1 MDDNVIRPD
10 FGPGREPFDE
20 EEAPPRGLAI
30 VRSRAQAGI
39 DAPAV
44 TIEVLLSGGLPGF
57 SIVGMAET
65 AVRESKDRV
74 RGAIIS
80 TGFKFPQQ
88 RISVSLGPADLRKT
102 GGRFDLGV
110 ALGILIASRQVADRE
125 LDSTEF
131 YGELG
136 MNGDVRAVPGVL
148 PAALKAD
155 AAGRTVI
162 VPQANRNEAALS
174 PARVFAAGTLLEVVA
189 HLKNVRRLPRI
200 EPMVPADREPEAPD
214 LRDVRGQQRARRAL
228 EIAAAGGHNILLCGP
243 PGAGK
248 SMLARRLPSLLPPLD
263 ESEAMET
270 AAVNSVLGRPLHA
283 SHFRQRPFRAPH
295 HTASAGALVGGGTD
309 PRPGEVSRAH
319 NGVLFLDELPEFSRH
334 ALEVLREPL
343 EVGWITISRAN
354 GQAESSARAACRAV
368 PGSDRRPA
376 ARGSRSEL
384 PAGSDRQAWPASSRS
399 AGPALRSRA
408 ATCTHIVAFAH
419 RPSGQVH
426 HVHWWMPWIPAR
438 DQGGDWH
445 VQEHEPPIRPLVA
458 AVRAQSGA
466 HIPFDGDDLVRRRS
480 DRGLRTRRCADLRR
494 GDTKG
499 HGDDG
504 QCGDAHARYS
514 HHNATAAPP
523 ESAPQPER
531 RRPRATFA
539 SPPEACHRR

>member
-136 MNGDVRAVPGVL
+136 MNGDVRAVPGIL

-155 AAGRTVI
+155 AAGRSVI

-174 PARVFAAGTLLEVVA
+174 AARVFAAGTLLEVVA
-189 HLKNVRRLPRI
+189 HLKDVRRLPRI

-354 GQAESSARAACRAV
+354 GQADFPARFQLIAAMNPCPCGNLGDPRGDCRCSAERVQNYRAKISGPLLDRIDIHLSMQPLPPEALRPGRPDEESSRTVRERVCTARERQLRRAGVCNAFLEGEPLEQSCRLPVEGWDLLERAMKRFALSARAHQR
-368 PGSDRRPA
+368 
-376 ARGSRSEL
+376 
-384 PAGSDRQAWPASSRS
+384 
-399 AGPALRSRA
+399 
-408 ATCTHIVAFAH
+408 
-419 RPSGQVH
+419 
-426 HVHWWMPWIPAR
+426 
-438 DQGGDWH
+438 
-445 VQEHEPPIRPLVA
+445 
-458 AVRAQSGA
+458 
-466 HIPFDGDDLVRRRS
+466 VRRVA
-480 DRGLRTRRCADLRR
+480 RTIADLARADEISVDHLGEALSLRR
-494 GDTKG
+494 FD
-499 HGDDG
+499 
-504 QCGDAHARYS
+504 R
-514 HHNATAAPP
+514 NP
-523 ESAPQPER
+523 
-531 RRPRATFA
+531 
-539 SPPEACHRR
+539 